1 MKPESRTLKVESI
14 GEITISQETAGQRV
28 KTKHSLQYLV
38 CVCVRARAFSRA
50 VSRLWYYCHKSDYS
64 FLNIQKL
71 KLNMYTGK

>member
-14 GEITISQETAGQRV
+14 GEITISQETAGQRAER
-28 KTKHSLQYLV
+28 KHSLQYL
-38 CVCVRARAFSRA
+38 VCVRARAFSRA
-50 VSRLWYYCHKSDYS
+50 VSRKWYYCHKSHYS